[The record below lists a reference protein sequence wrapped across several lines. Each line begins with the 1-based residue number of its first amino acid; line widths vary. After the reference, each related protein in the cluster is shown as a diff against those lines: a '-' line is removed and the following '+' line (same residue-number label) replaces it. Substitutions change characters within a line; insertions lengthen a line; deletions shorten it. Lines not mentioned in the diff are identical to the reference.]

1 MSLAGLRI
9 ALVGPLPP
17 PAGGMAN
24 QTRQL
29 AELLREEGATVEL
42 VQVNAPYRPA
52 WVGRIQGLRAFAR
65 LLPYLWSLWRAAGR
79 ADLVH
84 VMANSGWSWHL
95 FSAPAVWIGALRG
108 RPVVVNYHGGEAE
121 AFLTR
126 AAGWVRPT
134 MAKAARL
141 VVPSGFLLDVFS
153 RFGMAAQIVP
163 NVVDLQRFQ
172 PVGQAR
178 PAGAHIVVARN
189 LEEIYGIG
197 TALRAFAL
205 IFAQRP
211 DARLSVAG
219 SGPLEAELKALAERL
234 GVAAQVRFTGRL
246 DRDQMAALYQAAD
259 LTLNP
264 SRVDNMPV
272 SVLEALACGV
282 PVVSTDVG
290 GIPYLVQHEHTAMLV
305 PRDEPEAM
313 AAAALR
319 VLGDAALAARL
330 RQAGFGEIGR
340 YSWQAVRGELLA
352 VYGEAMHPSHQPAV
366 RRTQE

>member
-1 MSLAGLRI
+1 MNLAGLRI

-29 AELLREEGATVEL
+29 AELLAGEGAAVEL

-79 ADLVH
+79 ADLLH

-108 RPVVVNYHGGEAE
+108 KPVVVNYHGGEAE
-121 AFLTR
+121 AFLAR
-126 AAGWVRPT
+126 AAAWVRPS
-134 MAKAARL
+134 MARASVL
-141 VVPSGFLLDVFS
+141 VLPSGFLLDVFA
-153 RFGMAAQIVP
+153 RFGMPGRIVP
-163 NVVDLQRFQ
+163 NVVDLLRFR
-172 PVGQAR
+172 PVGPVRA
-178 PAGAHIVVARN
+178 AAAHIVVARN
-189 LEEIYGIG
+189 LEEIYGIN

-205 IFAQRP
+205 ILAQRP
-211 DARLSVAG
+211 EARLSVAG
-219 SGPLEAELKALAERL
+219 SGPLEADLKALAERL

-246 DRDQMAALYQAAD
+246 DRDQMAALYQDAD
-259 LTLNP
+259 LSLNP

-272 SVLEALACGV
+272 SVLEALASGV

-290 GIPYLVQHEHTAMLV
+290 GIPYLVRHEHTAMLV

-319 VLGDAALAARL
+319 VLGDTALVTRL
-330 RQAGFGEIGR
+330 REAGLEEVRR
-340 YSWQAVRGELLA
+340 YSWQVVKGELLA
-352 VYGEAMHPSHQPAV
+352 VYGEAMHQSHQPAT